1 MIKKQ
6 LVISPRRILCANSI
20 NSRRDRI
27 CFQAQSARRFSLL
40 CFPSYL
46 NTAPY
51 NHVFYNFFRQVLLL
65 LAALLIITSPVNAGN
80 RPLRVV
86 MDDNYPPFIFRAA
99 DGALQG
105 ILVDEWHLWQEKTGV
120 PVQLDAMDW
129 AEAQRRMD
137 AGEYDVI
144 DTLFMTPSRLQKY
157 DFSPPHTRIEVPI
170 FFRAEIKGI
179 SGISSLNGF
188 PVAAKS
194 GGATTQ
200 MLREA
205 GISPVMEYPSY
216 ESIVQAAAS
225 GKVSVF
231 VVDRPPAM
239 FFLHKYAIADNFHQT
254 EPFTVGKF
262 HRAVH
267 KGDTKTLDMVN
278 KGFEQISQQEKQA
291 IMRHWQ
297 GEEIPFAPLSR
308 VLLMAFGVI
317 TLTALFLLA
326 WTITLRRTVQ
336 SKVRELSTSES
347 RLRALFFAIPDMVF
361 RLDNNLKFL
370 DYHAPES
377 EKLAVPPDSLI
388 GRTIHEILPPE
399 VAAKAAAAQQ
409 SILRDNSSVQFEYD
423 LILPDGSHH
432 WFSARMCPG
441 GEGEVVATVRDITE
455 RKRAEDALDE
465 ERQRLANIIKGT
477 NVGTWEWNVQTGE
490 TAFNERWA
498 EIIGYTLEELS
509 PVSIETWMKH
519 AHPDFLKTGG
529 ELLERHFRGELD
541 YYEFEAPMRHKNGEW
556 VWILDRG
563 QVVEWMADGNP
574 LRMSGT
580 HQDITARKLVE
591 TELLAAKQ
599 AAEAANRAK
608 SEFLANMSHEIRT
621 PMTVI
626 LGYSELLEYTDLSDE
641 QQEYNSE
648 IYTSGNNL
656 LTLINDILDLSKIEA
671 EKLDITLESFSLRN
685 CITELIPTQKLH
697 IINKG
702 LTHSID
708 IPVEVPDALV
718 GDPMRIKQ
726 VLLNLLSNAIKFT
739 EKGTIKI
746 DVSLIEHSGSNVL
759 LDIAVQD
766 TGIGIPAEKKAY
778 IFEPFTQVDSTTTRR
793 YGGTGLGLTISR
805 RLAELMGGR
814 LHVESQEEG
823 GSTFVLRLPLAVAVR
838 HIATEQQP
846 EKTPLLRDGPPLM
859 ILLAED
865 TPTNFHYTTALLKKM
880 GHEVAVVENGRAAL
894 EAINSDIF
902 DLVLM
907 DIQMPVMGGDKALC
921 ILRQREE
928 KSGKHLPVI
937 ALTANALKGDSEK
950 YLQMGFDGYLSKPAT
965 IKELAHEMIRV
976 MNKNCT
982 THLSNKLI

>member
-1 MIKKQ
+1 MTRKQ
-6 LVISPRRILCANSI
+6 LVISLCRLLRANSI
-20 NSRRDRI
+20 NWRMDRP
-27 CFQAQSARRFSLL
+27 CFRAQSALKFSLRRF
-40 CFPSYL
+40 PSCL
-46 NTAPY
+46 NTAPD
-51 NHVFYNFFRQVLLL
+51 NNGFYNFFRQVLLL
-65 LAALLIITSPVNAGN
+65 VAALLFITAPLHAENS
-80 RPLRVV
+80 PLRVV

-105 ILVDEWHLWQEKTGV
+105 ILVDQWRLWQEKTGV

-144 DTLFMTPSRLQKY
+144 DTLFKTPSRLQKY
-157 DFSPPHTRIEVPI
+157 DFSPAHARIEVPI
-170 FFRAEIKGI
+170 FFRTEIKGI
-179 SGISSLNGF
+179 SGIKSLNGF

-205 GISPVMEYPSY
+205 GISPLMEYPSY
-216 ESIVQAAAS
+216 EAIVQAAAS

-239 FFLHKYAIADNFHQT
+239 FFLHKYAIADKFHQT
-254 EPFTVGKF
+254 EPFTVGEF

-267 KGDTKTLDMVN
+267 KGETKTLAMVN
-278 KGFEQISQQEKQA
+278 KGFEQISQKEMLA
-291 IMRHWQ
+291 INRHWQ
-297 GEEIPFAPLSR
+297 GAEISLAPPIR
-308 VLLMAFGVI
+308 VLLVAFGGI
-317 TLTALFLLA
+317 ALTALFLLA
-326 WTITLRRTVQ
+326 WTITLRRTVR
-336 SKVRELSTSES
+336 SKVRELSTSEG

-361 RLDNNLKFL
+361 RLDKNLKYL
-370 DYHAPES
+370 DFHAPES
-377 EKLAVPPDSLI
+377 EKLAVSPDSLI
-388 GRTIHEILPPE
+388 GRTIYETLPTE
-399 VAAKAAAAQQ
+399 VADKAAAAQQ
-409 SILRDNSSVQFEYD
+409 SILKDNGSVQFEYD

-432 WFSARMCPG
+432 WFLARMCPSG
-441 GEGEVVATVRDITE
+441 DGEIVATVRDITE
-455 RKRAEDALDE
+455 
-465 ERQRLANIIKGT
+465 
-477 NVGTWEWNVQTGE
+477 
-490 TAFNERWA
+490 
-498 EIIGYTLEELS
+498 
-509 PVSIETWMKH
+509 
-519 AHPDFLKTGG
+519 
-529 ELLERHFRGELD
+529 
-541 YYEFEAPMRHKNGEW
+541 
-556 VWILDRG
+556 
-563 QVVEWMADGNP
+563 
-574 LRMSGT
+574 
-580 HQDITARKLVE
+580 RKLVE

-599 AAEAANRAK
+599 AAEAANQAK

-641 QQEYNSE
+641 QLKYNAE

-656 LTLINDILDLSKIEA
+656 LTLINDILDLAKIEA

-685 CITELIPTQKLH
+685 CITELIATQKLS
-697 IINKG
+697 IANKG

-739 EKGTIKI
+739 DKGTVRIA
-746 DVSLIEHSGSNVL
+746 VSVVERRESNIL
-759 LDIAVQD
+759 LDISVQD

-778 IFEPFTQVDSTTTRR
+778 IFEPFTQADSTTTRR

-805 RLAELMGGR
+805 RLAELMGGC
-814 LHVESQEEG
+814 LHVESQEG
-823 GSTFVLRLPLAVAVR
+823 DGSTFILRLPLSVATLCIKTA
-838 HIATEQQP
+838 HQP
-846 EKTPLLRDGPPLM
+846 ERTCILRDSPSLM

-865 TPTNFHYTTALLKKM
+865 TPANLHFTTALLKKM
-880 GHEVAVVENGRAAL
+880 GHEVAVVENGKDAL
-894 EAINSDIF
+894 DLINSGSF

-907 DIQMPVMGGDKALC
+907 DIQMPVMGGDEALR

-928 KSGKHLPVI
+928 QSGEHLPVI

-976 MNKNCT
+976 MNK
-982 THLSNKLI
+982 

>member
-1 MIKKQ
+1 MISEQ
-6 LVISPRRILCANSI
+6 HEISPRRLLRSNPI
-20 NSRRDRI
+20 NCRMDRT
-27 CFQAQSARRFSLL
+27 CFHAQSTERFSLL
-40 CFPSYL
+40 RFPSYL

-51 NHVFYNFFRQVLLL
+51 NHVFYNFFGQVLLL
-65 LAALLIITSPVNAGN
+65 LAALLIITAPVHAENT
-80 RPLRVV
+80 PLRVV

-105 ILVDEWHLWQEKTGV
+105 ILVDEWRLWQEKTGV
-120 PVQLDAMDW
+120 AVKLDAMDW

-144 DTLFMTPSRLQKY
+144 DTLFKTPSRLQKY

-170 FFRAEIKGI
+170 FFRAEIEGI

-205 GISPVMEYPSY
+205 GISPLMEYPSY

-239 FFLHKYAIADNFHQT
+239 FFLHKYAIADKFHQT
-254 EPFTVGKF
+254 EPFTVGEF

-267 KGDTKTLDMVN
+267 KGETKTLAMVN
-278 KGFEQISQQEKQA
+278 KGFEQISQKEKQA
-291 IMRHWQ
+291 INRHWQ
-297 GEEIPFAPLSR
+297 GAEIPFAPLTR
-308 VLLMAFGVI
+308 VLLTAFGVI
-317 TLTALFLLA
+317 ALTAFFLLA
-326 WTITLRRTVQ
+326 WTMTLRRTVRR
-336 SKVRELSTSES
+336 KIRELSTSEG
-347 RLRALFFAIPDMVF
+347 RLRALFSAIPDMVF
-361 RLDNNLKFL
+361 RLDKNLKYL

-388 GRTIHEILPPE
+388 GRTIYEILPTE

-409 SILRDNSSVQFEYD
+409 SILRDNTSVQFEYD

-432 WFSARMCPG
+432 CFSARMCPG
-441 GEGEVVATVRDITE
+441 GDGEVVATVRDITE
-455 RKRAEDALDE
+455 
-465 ERQRLANIIKGT
+465 
-477 NVGTWEWNVQTGE
+477 
-490 TAFNERWA
+490 
-498 EIIGYTLEELS
+498 
-509 PVSIETWMKH
+509 
-519 AHPDFLKTGG
+519 
-529 ELLERHFRGELD
+529 
-541 YYEFEAPMRHKNGEW
+541 
-556 VWILDRG
+556 
-563 QVVEWMADGNP
+563 
-574 LRMSGT
+574 
-580 HQDITARKLVE
+580 RKLVE

-626 LGYSELLEYTDLSDE
+626 LGYSELLDYTDLSDD
-641 QQEYNSE
+641 QQEYNAE
-648 IYTSGNNL
+648 IYASGNNL
-656 LTLINDILDLSKIEA
+656 LTLINDILDLAKIEA

-685 CITELIPTQKLH
+685 CITELITTQKLH

-702 LTHSID
+702 LTHNID

-739 EKGTIKI
+739 EKGTVRIA
-746 DVSLIEHSGSNVL
+746 VSVVERSGSNVL

-766 TGIGIPAEKKAY
+766 TGIGIPTEKKAY
-778 IFEPFTQVDSTTTRR
+778 IFEPFTQIDSTTTRR

-814 LHVESQEEG
+814 LHAESQEG
-823 GSTFVLRLPLAVAVR
+823 VGSTFVLRLPLPVATIR
-838 HIATEQQP
+838 IETEHQP
-846 EKTPLLRDGPPLM
+846 ERASLLWDGPTLM

-865 TPTNFHYTTALLKKM
+865 TPTNFLYTTALLKKM

-907 DIQMPVMGGDKALC
+907 DIQMPVMGGDEALS

-928 KSGKHLPVI
+928 QSGKHLPVI

-976 MNKNCT
+976 M
-982 THLSNKLI
+982 L